1 MPQISAANAET
12 WSQLL
17 KRIEDLR
24 EILDEAL
31 TRIEKSGGNRESVAH
46 LQLNI
51 QTLVRSVGIKA
62 TVFSLADIDAEI
74 LSGLES
80 NTSTKTT
87 VELCNS
93 CLQRMSRMTWS
104 GCRTGYVMPW
114 TNLRYDCVTLLV

>member
-1 MPQISAANAET
+1 MPQISAANAEK

-51 QTLVRSVGIKA
+51 QTLVRSVSIKA

-80 NTSTKTT
+80 HTTTLTT
-87 VELCNS
+87 VEL
-93 CLQRMSRMTWS
+93 
-104 GCRTGYVMPW
+104 
-114 TNLRYDCVTLLV
+114 